1 MALRTLRIAQD
12 DILHKVSRPVVQVN
26 DKTRQLLDDML
37 ETMYH
42 AGGVGLAAVQ
52 VGILR
57 RLLVI
62 DVTEEGTNPLEFINP
77 EIVWQKGT
85 QIGWEGCLSI
95 PGKSG
100 KVERPAIT
108 VVRAIDRF
116 GQPFEMRCDGQLA
129 VALNHEMDH
138 LDGILYTQKA
148 VMIRNQGEEEDDED

>member
-1 MALRTLRIAQD
+1 MALRTIRIVND

-42 AGGVGLAAVQ
+42 AGGCGLAAVQ

-62 DVTEEGTNPLEFINP
+62 DVSEENNRPLEFINP
-77 EIVWQKGT
+77 EVVSHKGSQT
-85 QIGWEGCLSI
+85 VWEGCLSI
-95 PGKSG
+95 PGQSG
-100 KVERPAIT
+100 KLVRPAVT
-108 VVRAIDRF
+108 VVRALDRF

-148 VMIRNQGEEEDDED
+148 LEIRQQGEEDED

>member
-1 MALRTLRIAQD
+1 MALRTIRIVND
-12 DILHKVSRPVVQVN
+12 DILHKVSRPVLQVN
-26 DKTRQLLDDML
+26 DKIRQLLDDML

-62 DVTEEGTNPLEFINP
+62 DISENGDSPLEFINP
-77 EIVWQKGT
+77 EIVSHKGSQT
-85 QIGWEGCLSI
+85 VWEGCLSI
-95 PGKSG
+95 PGQSG
-100 KVERPAIT
+100 KVVRPAVT
-108 VVRAIDRF
+108 VVRALDRF
-116 GQPFEMRCDGQLA
+116 GQPFEMRCDDQLA

-148 VMIRNQGEEEDDED
+148 LEIRHQGEEDED

>member
-1 MALRTLRIAQD
+1 MALRTLRIAHD

-26 DKTRQLLDDML
+26 DKTRELLDDML

-42 AGGVGLAAVQ
+42 AGGCGLAAVQ

-62 DVTEEGTNPLEFINP
+62 DVSEDNDDPHEFINP
-77 EIVWQKGT
+77 EVVSHKGAQT
-85 QIGWEGCLSI
+85 GWEGCLSI
-95 PGKSG
+95 PGRTG
-100 KVERPAIT
+100 KVERPATT

-116 GQPFEMRCDGQLA
+116 GQPFEMRCTGQLA
-129 VALNHEMDH
+129 VALNHELDH

-148 VMIRNQGEEEDDED
+148 TEIRQQGEEDDDD

>member
-1 MALRTLRIAQD
+1 MALRTVRIVKD

-52 VGILR
+52 IGILR

-62 DVTEEGTNPLEFINP
+62 DITEDGNRPLEFINP
-77 EIVWQKGT
+77 EVVSHKGSQT
-85 QIGWEGCLSI
+85 GWEGCLSI

-100 KVERPAIT
+100 KVLRPAVT
-108 VVRAIDRF
+108 VVRALDRF

-129 VALNHEMDH
+129 VALNHELDH

-148 VMIRNQGEEEDDED
+148 IEIRQQGEEND

>member
-1 MALRTLRIAQD
+1 MALRTLRIVED
-12 DILHKVSRPVVQVN
+12 DILHKVSRPVVQIN

-42 AGGVGLAAVQ
+42 AGGIGLAAVQ

-62 DVTEEGTNPLEFINP
+62 DISEEGDSPLEFINP
-77 EIVWQKGT
+77 EVISHQGSQT
-85 QIGWEGCLSI
+85 GWEGCLSI

-100 KVERPAIT
+100 LVVRPEVT
-108 VVRAIDRF
+108 VVRATDRH
-116 GQPFEMRCDGQLA
+116 GQTFEMQCEGHLA
-129 VALNHEMDH
+129 VVLNHELDH

-148 VMIRNQGEEEDDED
+148 TEMRQQGEEDEED

>member
-1 MALRTLRIAQD
+1 MALRTVRIIND

-26 DKTRQLLDDML
+26 DKTRELLDDML

-52 VGILR
+52 VGVLR

-62 DVTEEGTNPLEFINP
+62 DITDEGNDPMEFINP
-77 EIVWQKGT
+77 EIVSQKGT
-85 QIGWEGCLSI
+85 QTGWEGCLSI

-100 KVERPAIT
+100 RVVRPAVT
-108 VVRAIDRF
+108 VVRALDRH
-116 GQPFEMRCDGQLA
+116 GQSFEMKCDGHLA
-129 VALNHEMDH
+129 VALNHELDH

-148 VMIRNQGEEEDDED
+148 IEVRRQGEEED

>member
-1 MALRTLRIAQD
+1 MALRTVRIVND

-42 AGGVGLAAVQ
+42 AGGIGLAAVQ

-62 DVTEEGTNPLEFINP
+62 DISENGDNPLEFINP
-77 EIVWQKGT
+77 EVVSHKGSQT
-85 QIGWEGCLSI
+85 GWEGCLSI
-95 PGKSG
+95 PNMSG
-100 KVERPAIT
+100 NIARPAVT
-108 VVRAIDRF
+108 VVRALDRH

-129 VALNHEMDH
+129 VALNHELDH

-148 VMIRNQGEEEDDED
+148 VEIRQNGEGEDD